1 LWADCLGKQK
11 INHLVL
17 AMGGRIK
24 TIDRINEKK
33 CNQAEY
39 VNIKEKI
46 EMDDADQPITCT

>member
-1 LWADCLGKQK
+1 M
-11 INHLVL
+11 NHLVL

-24 TIDRINEKK
+24 AIDRINEEK

-46 EMDDADQPITCT
+46 EMDDADQPITCP